1 MVDCEGGVITRV
13 DKTNNSGTTFTT
25 DRETVAVT
33 KCKIHVLSHL
43 QHVLNTPSVFLDGSA

>member
-1 MVDCEGGVITRV
+1 MVDCEGDVITRV

-33 KCKIHVLSHL
+33 KCKIQEGTL
-43 QHVLNTPSVFLDGSA
+43 

>member
-1 MVDCEGGVITRV
+1 MVGCEGDVITRV

-33 KCKIHVLSHL
+33 KCEIQEGVMFYPICSM
-43 QHVLNTPSVFLDGSA
+43 F